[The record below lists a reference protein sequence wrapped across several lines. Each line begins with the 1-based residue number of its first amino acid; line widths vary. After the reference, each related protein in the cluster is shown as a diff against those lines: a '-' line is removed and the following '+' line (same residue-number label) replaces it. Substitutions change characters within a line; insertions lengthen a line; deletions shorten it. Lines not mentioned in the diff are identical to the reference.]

1 MVRTPRTAFVMAVV
15 LCLALALSAT
25 AVAAPPPVQLTSGH
39 ADWGVKASF
48 RSYVLGPIANGAIQT
63 GGGATTNADGTFRF
77 PFASGTYDLATH
89 SANAA
94 FGGSARFS
102 GHDGALDLT
111 MSDLRVET
119 AGDAGTLQADVRSK
133 NMGTGQFEEYPDVD
147 FAALD
152 LTGAAVTPAPSQVAI
167 GPIAA
172 TLTAGGAAAF
182 AGFYAAGTALDPVN
196 LVLGYGAEPGPDP
209 QPAPQPQ
216 PQPHPQPEPTPQPQ
230 PQPEGAAAGI
240 AAVKGARAV
249 GARGLVRVARLSCAV
264 GPCRVAAPGRVRFK
278 VGGKRYGAIVIA
290 PERLGTGKA
299 AVIRLKLPARA
310 RRALAD
316 RKVKLKLTVRMRS
329 NGQTIKR
336 TIRLTL
342 AGAGR

>member
-1 MVRTPRTAFVMAVV
+1 VVRTPRPAFVVALV

-39 ADWGVKASF
+39 SDWGVKASF
-48 RSYVLGPIANGAIQT
+48 RSYVLGPIAHGAIQT
-63 GGGATTNADGTFRF
+63 GGGATANADGTFRF

-94 FGGSARFS
+94 FGGSVRFT

-111 MSDLRVET
+111 ISDVRVET

-133 NMGTGQFEEYPDVD
+133 NMGTGQFEDYPDVD
-147 FAALD
+147 FATLD

-172 TLTAGGAAAF
+172 TLTADGAAAF
-182 AGFYAAGTALDPVN
+182 AGFYTAGTALDPVN
-196 LVLGYGAEPGPDP
+196 LVLGYGAAPGPDP
-209 QPAPQPQ
+209 QPAPKPQ
-216 PQPHPQPEPTPQPQ
+216 PQPQPEPTPQPQ

-240 AAVKGARAV
+240 AAVKGVRAV
-249 GARGLVRVARLSCAV
+249 GARGLVRVAWLRCAV

-310 RRALAD
+310 RRALAG

-342 AGAGR
+342 AGAER